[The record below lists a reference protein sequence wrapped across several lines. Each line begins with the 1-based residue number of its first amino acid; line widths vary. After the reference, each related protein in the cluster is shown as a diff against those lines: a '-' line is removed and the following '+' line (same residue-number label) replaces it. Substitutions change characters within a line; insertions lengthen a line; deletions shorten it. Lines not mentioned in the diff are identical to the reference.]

1 MSSRTLVNNGTVV
14 SMDPAVGTLR
24 TGTVLIEDDR
34 IAEVAAEIDASD
46 CDVIDATGQIVLPGL
61 IDAHRHLWY
70 APVRG
75 DAMDGVFKDLVAGL
89 YPMVAAEFTPEDLYN
104 ANRAGIAVALSGGIT
119 TVFDWCHVLN
129 SGEHAVSAVQAHL
142 DMPARAIFG
151 YGASMSRKLSELGDG
166 PDYDDSWGPARA
178 LRRTTLSGDRGRIT
192 MALAIQSPD
201 VSPIDVVAAD
211 VRVAR
216 ELGVPVSMHIGTGG
230 VAKLSIRALAD
241 AGLLGTDMQLVHCC
255 NTTDEE
261 LRLVADAGA
270 QIVVCPSCE
279 LMMGTGLPPT
289 ARVRAAGIRPAFGT
303 DAVIAGSSD
312 MFEEARM
319 GLASTRLRG
328 LEDILR
334 SGSLLTSSGQLG
346 MTSMDALRAIT
357 IDAAAACGLDRE
369 IGSLAPGKK
378 ADLITVRANDPNLWP
393 ANRVVQTLIGSANGG
408 NVETVII
415 DGQVVRDSSG
425 FTGFSL
431 EEVRRGL
438 EHARDRLFSVH
449 DYAGYEPERTTS
461 GRPGTVGATSD

>member
-1 MSSRTLVNNGTVV
+1 MASRTLVNNGIIV

-24 TGTVLIEDDR
+24 TGAVLIEGDR
-34 IAEVAAEIDASD
+34 IVQVAAEIDAGD
-46 CDVIDATGQIVLPGL
+46 CDVIDATGKIVLPGL

-75 DAMDGVFKDLVAGL
+75 DAMDGVFKDLVTGL
-89 YPMVAAEFTPEDLYN
+89 YPMVAAEFTAEDLYN
-104 ANRAGIAVALSGGIT
+104 ANRAGIAVALSAGIT

-129 SGEHAVSAVQAHL
+129 SADHAIAAVQAHL

-166 PDYDDSWGPARA
+166 AGHRDSWSPARA
-178 LRRTTLSGDRGRIT
+178 LRQTTLADDRGRIT
-192 MALAIQSPD
+192 MALAIQGPD

-211 VRVAR
+211 VGVAR

-230 VAKLSIRALAD
+230 VAKFSIRALAD
-241 AGLLGTDMQLVHCC
+241 AGLLATDMQFVHCC

-261 LRLVADAGA
+261 LRLVAEAGA
-270 QIVVCPSCE
+270 RIVVCPSCE

-303 DAVIAGSSD
+303 DAVIASSSD

-328 LEDILR
+328 LEGIFR
-334 SGSLLTSSGQLG
+334 SGTSLTSSGQLG

-357 IDAAAACGLDRE
+357 IDAAAACGLDNE
-369 IGSLAPGKK
+369 IGSLTPGKQ
-378 ADLITVRANDPNLWP
+378 ADLITLRAEDPNLWP
-393 ANRVVQTLIGSANGG
+393 TNRVVPSLIGSANGG

-415 DGQVVRDSSG
+415 AGQVIRDASG

-431 EEVRRGL
+431 PSVRQAL
-438 EHARDRLFSVH
+438 ERTRDRLFSVH
-449 DYAGYEPERTTS
+449 DYAGYEPERATS
-461 GRPGTVGATSD
+461 GRPGRVGVTSD

>member
-1 MSSRTLVNNGTVV
+1 MSNRTLVNNGTVV

-24 TGTVLIEDDR
+24 TGAVLIEDDH
-34 IAEVAAEIDASD
+34 IVEVAAEIDASD
-46 CDVIDATGQIVLPGL
+46 CNVIDATGQIVLPGL

-75 DAMDGVFKDLVAGL
+75 DAMDGVFKDLVTGL
-89 YPMVAAEFTPEDLYN
+89 YPMVAAEFTAEDLYN
-104 ANRAGIAVALSGGIT
+104 ANRAGIAVALSAGIT

-129 SGEHAVSAVQAHL
+129 SGEHAIAAVQAHR

-166 PDYDDSWGPARA
+166 PDHDDSWAPARA
-178 LRRTTLSGDRGRIT
+178 LRQTTLSDDRGRIT

-201 VSPIDVVAAD
+201 VSPLDVVAAD
-211 VRVAR
+211 VGVAR
-216 ELGVPVSMHIGTGG
+216 ELGVPVSMHVGTGG
-230 VAKLSIRALAD
+230 VAKLGIRALAD
-241 AGLLGTDMQLVHCC
+241 AGLLGADMQFVHCC
-255 NTTDEE
+255 NITDEE
-261 LRLVADAGA
+261 LRLAADAGA
-270 QIVVCPSCE
+270 RIVVCSSCE
-279 LMMGTGLPPT
+279 LFMGTGLPPT

-312 MFEEARM
+312 LFEEARM

-328 LEDILR
+328 LEHVL
-334 SGSLLTSSGQLG
+334 GSDSPLTSSSQLG

-369 IGSLAPGKK
+369 IGSLTPGKK
-378 ADLITVRANDPNLWP
+378 ADLITLRATDPNLWP

-408 NVETVII
+408 NVETVIV
-415 DGQVVRDSSG
+415 DGRVIRDSTG

-431 EEVRRGL
+431 PEIRRAL
-438 EHARDRLFSVH
+438 EQTRDRLFSVH
-449 DYAGYEPERTTS
+449 KYAGYDPERPAS
-461 GRPGTVGATSD
+461 AWPSRVGVASD

>member
-1 MSSRTLVNNGTVV
+1 MPSRTLVNNGTVV

-24 TGTVLIEDDR
+24 TGAILIEDDH
-34 IAEVAAEIDASD
+34 IVEVAAHIDASD
-46 CDVIDATGQIVLPGL
+46 CKVIDATGQIVLPGL

-75 DAMDGVFKDLVAGL
+75 DAMDGVFKDLVTGL
-89 YPMVAAEFTPEDLYN
+89 YPQVAAEFTAEDLYN
-104 ANRAGIAVALSGGIT
+104 ANRAGIAVALSAGIT
-119 TVFDWCHVLN
+119 TVLDWCHVLN
-129 SGEHAVSAVQAHL
+129 SAEHAVAAVQAHL

-151 YGASMSRKLSELGDG
+151 YGASMSRKLTELRDG
-166 PDYDDSWGPARA
+166 PGHDDSWAPARA
-178 LRRTTLSGDRGRIT
+178 LRQTTLSDDGARIT
-192 MALAIQSPD
+192 MCLAIQSPD

-211 VRVAR
+211 VGVAR

-241 AGLLGTDMQLVHCC
+241 AGLLGADMQFVHCC

-261 LRLVADAGA
+261 LRLVADSGA

-289 ARVRAAGIRPAFGT
+289 ARARAAGIRPAIGT

-328 LEDILR
+328 LEEILR
-334 SGSLLTSSGQLG
+334 GGSPLTSSDQLG
-346 MTSMDALRAIT
+346 MTSLDALRAIT

-369 IGSLAPGKK
+369 IGSLTPGKK
-378 ADLITVRANDPNLWP
+378 ADLITLRATDPNLWP

-408 NVETVII
+408 NVETVIVNGEVI
-415 DGQVVRDSSG
+415 RDASG
-425 FTGFSL
+425 FTGFSVQ
-431 EEVRRGL
+431 EVRRAL
-438 EHARDRLFSVH
+438 EQTRDRLFSVH
-449 DYAGYEPERTTS
+449 DYAGYEPARASS
-461 GRPGTVGATSD
+461 GHVGKVGVASD